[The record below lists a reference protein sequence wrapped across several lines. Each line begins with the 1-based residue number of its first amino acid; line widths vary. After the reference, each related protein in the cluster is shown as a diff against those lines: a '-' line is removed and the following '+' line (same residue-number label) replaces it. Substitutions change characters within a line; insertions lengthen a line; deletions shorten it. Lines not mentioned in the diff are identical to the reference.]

1 MASMEHPEPQRD
13 PYAGH
18 GEPLPGHPQPLRV
31 LRPEGPATHL
41 PPPGS
46 HQPLPVPEEPLQL
59 AGSPETFL
67 PPPPQ
72 LAMQAEVESAVDQL
86 LSFSPELPA
95 PGPVAMPAPVPPV
108 QEAPPAPVEPAPAPV
123 VDVAPPPA
131 VEAPAPSAVPAP
143 APPVAHRPEEMR
155 DLPLGTLIHNMGLV
169 GAAEIEAAL
178 EESVRD
184 GKRLGEVLL
193 DRNLIDERDLGRLLA
208 GQKGLPFV
216 DLGTIQIDPQAAT
229 LLPVGSARL
238 YLALPIRIEDG
249 VPVVAVC
256 DPTNQLAIENV
267 RRALGVEPRFAVAS
281 RGDVLRAIASI
292 HGAVAEVPA
301 EPATPPALAPE
312 SVADLAS
319 VPTAVPLVEQVGL
332 AGIPPSPFQAVDLA
346 EPAHP
351 SVGREQLVHRVYVRL
366 SDGDRLELGAFAAGS
381 DAHARAREVMRIVD
395 ERRPGDWPCI
405 HGRFLRPET
414 IVSIDIVDELP
425 RY

>member
-13 PYAGH
+13 PYAAGH
-18 GEPLPGHPQPLRV
+18 GEPVPGQPQALRV
-31 LRPEGPATHL
+31 LRPEAPTHL

-46 HQPLPVPEEPLQL
+46 HQTAPAPEEPLQL
-59 AGSPETFL
+59 GGAPESFL

-72 LAMQAEVESAVDQL
+72 VAMQAEVESAVDAL

-95 PGPVAMPAPVPPV
+95 PAVAPL
-108 QEAPPAPVEPAPAPV
+108 EATPPAPEPAPAPV
-123 VDVAPPPA
+123 VELAPPPA
-131 VEAPAPSAVPAP
+131 VEAPAPSAEPAP
-143 APPVAHRPEEMR
+143 AQQVAHRPEEMR

-169 GAAEIEAAL
+169 GAADIEAAL

-193 DRNLIDERDLGRLLA
+193 DRGLIAERDLGRLLA

-216 DLGTIQIDPQAAT
+216 DLGSIQLDPQAAT

-281 RGDVLRAIASI
+281 RGDILRAIASV

-301 EPATPPALAPE
+301 EPAPPPALAPE
-312 SVADLAS
+312 SVAELAS

-332 AGIPPSPFQAVDLA
+332 AGIPPSSFQAVDLA

-351 SVGREQLVHRVYVRL
+351 SVMGREQLVHRVYVRL
-366 SDGDRLELGAFAAGS
+366 SDGDRLELGAFAAGA